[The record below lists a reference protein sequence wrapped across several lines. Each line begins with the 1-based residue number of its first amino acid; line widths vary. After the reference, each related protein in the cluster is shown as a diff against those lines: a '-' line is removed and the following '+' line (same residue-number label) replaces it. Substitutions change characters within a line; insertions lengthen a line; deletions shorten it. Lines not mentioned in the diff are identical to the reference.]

1 VCTGVGV
8 QWEYYLS
15 NNKAAVAA
23 AAERRRGARCRVTV
37 AGLLAFPAASKPIE
51 CTIRDL
57 SGTGARVAL
66 RTYQLVPR
74 EVYLFNMRDRLAYRA
89 DVEWRT
95 SIELGLV
102 FRATYSLYALT
113 DPNLMH
119 LKKLWHARL
128 RA

>member
-1 VCTGVGV
+1 M
-8 QWEYYLS
+8 S
-15 NNKAAVAA
+15 NNKAEVAA

-37 AGLLAFPAASKPIE
+37 AGMLTFPAASKPIE

-66 RTYQLVPR
+66 HTNQLVPR
-74 EVYLFNMRDRLAYRA
+74 EMYLINMRDRLAYRA

-102 FRATYSLYALT
+102 FRDTYSLFGLT
-113 DPNLMH
+113 DPSLMH